1 MNDID
6 ELKLILEHREQQ
18 WLQHC
23 SFVLEK
29 ILLPLCREGLALS
42 QSPSKRAAVLIENR
56 INHQW
61 LFTVVNTWLMC
72 PQGTESWS
80 LADQANIARARNY
93 LHQHATALAEAN
105 FLCIEDLSPGTQLKD
120 YSSFNRM
127 MKSADFWSRLPHEY
141 F

>member
-23 SFVLEK
+23 NFVLEK

-61 LFTVVNTWLMC
+61 LFTVAKH
-72 PQGTESWS
+72 
-80 LADQANIARARNY
+80 LAYVPTRHR
-93 LHQHATALAEAN
+93 TAA
-105 FLCIEDLSPGTQLKD
+105 
-120 YSSFNRM
+120 YYRSSQ
-127 MKSADFWSRLPHEY
+127 PC
-141 F
+141 